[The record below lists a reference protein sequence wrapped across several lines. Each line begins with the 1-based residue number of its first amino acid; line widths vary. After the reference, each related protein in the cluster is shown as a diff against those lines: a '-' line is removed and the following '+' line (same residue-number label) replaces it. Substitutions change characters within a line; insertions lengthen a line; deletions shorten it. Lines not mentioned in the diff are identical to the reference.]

1 MHVCWSSTLML
12 LIALAA
18 YGSPVSAQAAAVAVI
33 EQPVEGQVLRG
44 SISVVGTAA
53 IPDFA
58 SADLSF
64 AYARDTTDTWFT
76 IVEID
81 RPIIGAELGSWDT
94 SAISD
99 GDYVLRLQVH
109 GQGGSTAEATVD
121 VQVRNYTAPD
131 LPTATVTAT
140 SSPVARVP
148 TAMILP
154 ISATSTYTPVIQPT
168 STPLPANPVAV
179 SEAAVFGTFARGAIV
194 AAALGAILALAIL
207 RRRT

>member
-1 MHVCWSSTLML
+1 MHARWFAILAL
-12 LIALAA
+12 PAALAA
-18 YGSPVSAQAAAVAVI
+18 YGSPASAQAPAGAAI
-33 EQPVEGQVLRG
+33 DQPVEGQILRG
-44 SISVVGTAA
+44 SIEFVGTAA

-64 AYARDTTDTWFT
+64 SYARDATNTWFT

-81 RPIIGAELGSWDT
+81 RPVIGSQLGTWDT
-94 SAISD
+94 TAISD

-109 GQGGSTAEATVD
+109 GQAGSTVEATVD

-148 TAMILP
+148 TAIILP
-154 ISATSTYTPVIQPT
+154 ISVTPTSTRAMPPT

-179 SEAAVFGTFARGAIV
+179 SETAVYGTFARGALV
-194 AAALGAILALAIL
+194 AAVLGAIVALATL